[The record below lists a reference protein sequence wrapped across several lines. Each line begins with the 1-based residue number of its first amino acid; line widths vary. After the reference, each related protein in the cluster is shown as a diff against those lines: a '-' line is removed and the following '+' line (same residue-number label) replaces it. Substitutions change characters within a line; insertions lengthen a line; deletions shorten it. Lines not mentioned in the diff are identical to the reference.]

1 MGTTYEYTY
10 DYDVKDSK
18 GGGGGNNNNT
28 RNPGNRTQRTAGH
41 QSNHSSHA
49 PLHRP
54 GMDPLVNL
62 QHDRIWNKLYDP
74 QNMDKSGHEAEA
86 QV

>member
-1 MGTTYEYTY
+1 MATTYEYTY
-10 DYDVKDSK
+10 DYDVQDSK
-18 GGGGGNNNNT
+18 GGNNNN
-28 RNPGNRTQRTAGH
+28 RNQGNRTQRTAGH

-54 GMDPLVNL
+54 SGMDPLFNL

-74 QNMDKSGHEAEA
+74 LNTDKSGHETEA